1 MANFTKILLRY
12 CVPAVIT
19 VGLCYLLVREMD
31 LRQMW
36 ETICTQCD
44 FRWIGV
50 NIMLLI
56 GAMWARAA
64 RWQLQLRALG
74 IKASVWVLTLSVF
87 GTYAVNM
94 VFPRLGEVWRTGF
107 VAERQKAPFTTVFGS
122 MVADRLSDT
131 VMVGL
136 ISLSAFVLA
145 GPQLM
150 SYLGQNPGLMAR
162 IISLIFSPMVW
173 GGVIAVL
180 VITVWLFVRY
190 PENRVI
196 ATCRRLWQGLW
207 QGFAVIGRMRGKGLW
222 LFYTLIL
229 WACYFVGLVCAFMSF
244 PLVAEVMIRHGLTA
258 VLLCFVLTSLSMLV
272 PSNGGIGPWQWAM
285 IFGLSLYCD
294 GIPGLTKEY
303 MASFA
308 NLALGVQA
316 VTSIILGLFT
326 FGWIALNKNP
336 KK

>member
-44 FRWIGV
+44 FRWIAV
-50 NIMLLI
+50 NILLLI

-87 GTYAVNM
+87 GTYAVNL

-162 IISLIFSPMVW
+162 
-173 GGVIAVL
+173 VIALLCSPVL
-180 VITVWLFVRY
+180 WGCMTAVLAVTAWIFVRY
-190 PENRVI
+190 PENKVV

-207 QGFAVIGRMRGKGLW
+207 EGFAVIGRMRGKGLW

-244 PLVAEVMIRHGLTA
+244 PLVAEVMVRHGLTA

-294 GIPGLTKEY
+294 GIPGLTKDY

-326 FGWIALNKNP
+326 FAWIALTKNP

>member
-1 MANFTKILLRY
+1 LANFTKILLRY

-19 VGLCYLLVREMD
+19 VGLCYLLVRGMY

-44 FRWIGV
+44 FRWIAV
-50 NIMLLI
+50 NILLLI

-87 GTYAVNM
+87 GTYAVNL

-162 IISLIFSPMVW
+162 
-173 GGVIAVL
+173 VIALLCSPVL
-180 VITVWLFVRY
+180 WGCVTAVLAVTALIFVRY
-190 PENRVI
+190 PENKVV

-207 QGFAVIGRMRGKGLW
+207 EGFAVIGRMRGKGLW

-244 PLVAEVMIRHGLTA
+244 PLVAEVMVRHGLTA

-285 IFGLSLYCD
+285 IFGLSLYCY
-294 GIPGLTKEY
+294 GIPGLTKDY

-326 FGWIALNKNP
+326 FAWIALTKNP

>member
-19 VGLCYLLVREMD
+19 VGLCYLLVRGMD

-44 FRWIGV
+44 FRWIAV
-50 NIMLLI
+50 NILLLI

-87 GTYAVNM
+87 GTYAVNL

-162 IISLIFSPMVW
+162 
-173 GGVIAVL
+173 VIALLCSPVL
-180 VITVWLFVRY
+180 WGCVTAVLAVTAWIFVRY
-190 PENRVI
+190 PENKVV

-207 QGFAVIGRMRGKGLW
+207 EGFAVIGRMRGKGLW

-229 WACYFVGLVCAFMSF
+229 WTCYFVGLVCAFMSF
-244 PLVAEVMIRHGLTA
+244 PLVAEVMVRHGLTA
-258 VLLCFVLTSLSMLV
+258 VQLCFVLTSLSMLV

-294 GIPGLTKEY
+294 GIPGLTKDY

-326 FGWIALNKNP
+326 FAWIALTKNP

>member
-19 VGLCYLLVREMD
+19 VGLCYLLVRGMD

-44 FRWIGV
+44 FRWIAV
-50 NIMLLI
+50 NILLLI

-87 GTYAVNM
+87 GTYAVNL

-162 IISLIFSPMVW
+162 VIALLCSPVLW
-173 GGVIAVL
+173 GGITAVL
-180 VITVWLFVRY
+180 AVTAWIFVRY
-190 PENRVI
+190 PENKVV

-207 QGFAVIGRMRGKGLW
+207 EGFAVIGRMRGKGLW

-229 WACYFVGLVCAFMSF
+229 WTCYFVGLVCAFMSF
-244 PLVAEVMIRHGLTA
+244 PLVAEVMVRHGLTA
-258 VLLCFVLTSLSMLV
+258 VQLCFVLTSLSMLV

-294 GIPGLTKEY
+294 GIPGLTKDY

-326 FGWIALNKNP
+326 FAWIALTKNP

>member
-1 MANFTKILLRY
+1 LANFTKILLRY

-19 VGLCYLLVREMD
+19 VGLCYLLVRGMD

-44 FRWIGV
+44 FRWIAV
-50 NIMLLI
+50 NILLLI

-87 GTYAVNM
+87 GTYAVNL

-162 IISLIFSPMVW
+162 VIALLCSPVLW
-173 GGVIAVL
+173 GGITAVL
-180 VITVWLFVRY
+180 AVTAWIFVRY
-190 PENRVI
+190 PENKVV

-207 QGFAVIGRMRGKGLW
+207 EGFAVIGRMRGKGLW

-244 PLVAEVMIRHGLTA
+244 PLVAEVMVRHGLTA

-294 GIPGLTKEY
+294 GIPGLTKDY

-326 FGWIALNKNP
+326 FAWIALTKNP

>member
-19 VGLCYLLVREMD
+19 VGLCYLLVRGMD

-44 FRWIGV
+44 FRWIAV
-50 NIMLLI
+50 NILLLI

-87 GTYAVNM
+87 GTYAVNL

-162 IISLIFSPMVW
+162 
-173 GGVIAVL
+173 VIALLCSPVL
-180 VITVWLFVRY
+180 WGCVTAVLAVTAWIFVRY
-190 PENRVI
+190 PENKVV

-207 QGFAVIGRMRGKGLW
+207 EGFAVIGRMRGKGLW

-244 PLVAEVMIRHGLTA
+244 PLVAEVMVRHGLTA

-285 IFGLSLYCD
+285 IFGLSLYCY
-294 GIPGLTKEY
+294 GIPGLTKDY

-326 FGWIALNKNP
+326 FAWIALTKNP

>member
-19 VGLCYLLVREMD
+19 VGLCYLLVRGMD

-44 FRWIGV
+44 FRWIAV
-50 NIMLLI
+50 NILLLI

-87 GTYAVNM
+87 GTYAVNL

-145 GPQLM
+145 GPQLCHI
-150 SYLGQNPGLMAR
+150 SARTPGSWPALSPCSAR
-162 IISLIFSPMVW
+162 P
-173 GGVIAVL
+173 
-180 VITVWLFVRY
+180 
-190 PENRVI
+190 
-196 ATCRRLWQGLW
+196 
-207 QGFAVIGRMRGKGLW
+207 
-222 LFYTLIL
+222 
-229 WACYFVGLVCAFMSF
+229 
-244 PLVAEVMIRHGLTA
+244 
-258 VLLCFVLTSLSMLV
+258 
-272 PSNGGIGPWQWAM
+272 
-285 IFGLSLYCD
+285 YC
-294 GIPGLTKEY
+294 G
-303 MASFA
+303 AA
-308 NLALGVQA
+308 
-316 VTSIILGLFT
+316 
-326 FGWIALNKNP
+326 
-336 KK
+336 

>member
-19 VGLCYLLVREMD
+19 VGLCYLLVRGMD

-44 FRWIGV
+44 FRWIAV
-50 NIMLLI
+50 NILLLI

-87 GTYAVNM
+87 GTYAVNL

-162 IISLIFSPMVW
+162 
-173 GGVIAVL
+173 VIALLCSPVL
-180 VITVWLFVRY
+180 WGCVTAVLAVTVWIFVRY
-190 PENRVI
+190 PENKVV

-207 QGFAVIGRMRGKGLW
+207 EGFAVIGRMRGKGLW

-229 WACYFVGLVCAFMSF
+229 WTCYFVGLVCAFMSF
-244 PLVAEVMIRHGLTA
+244 PLVAEVMVRHGLTA
-258 VLLCFVLTSLSMLV
+258 VQLCFVLTSLSMLV

-294 GIPGLTKEY
+294 GIPGLTKDY

-326 FGWIALNKNP
+326 FAWIALTKNP

>member
-1 MANFTKILLRY
+1 LANFTKILLRY

-19 VGLCYLLVREMD
+19 VGLCYLLVRGMD

-44 FRWIGV
+44 FRWIAV
-50 NIMLLI
+50 NILLLI

-87 GTYAVNM
+87 GTYAVNL

-162 IISLIFSPMVW
+162 
-173 GGVIAVL
+173 VIALLCSPVL
-180 VITVWLFVRY
+180 WGCVTAVLAVTAWIFVRY
-190 PENRVI
+190 PENKVV

-207 QGFAVIGRMRGKGLW
+207 EGFAVIGRMRGKGLW

-244 PLVAEVMIRHGLTA
+244 PLVAEVMVRHGLTA

-272 PSNGGIGPWQWAM
+272 PSNGGLGPWQWAM
-285 IFGLSLYCD
+285 IFGLSLYCY
-294 GIPGLTKEY
+294 GIPGLTKDY

-326 FGWIALNKNP
+326 FAWIALTKNP

>member
-19 VGLCYLLVREMD
+19 VGLCYLLVRGMD

-44 FRWIGV
+44 FRWIAV
-50 NIMLLI
+50 NILLLI

-87 GTYAVNM
+87 GTYAVNL

-162 IISLIFSPMVW
+162 
-173 GGVIAVL
+173 VIALLCSPVL
-180 VITVWLFVRY
+180 WGCVTAVLAVTVWIFVRY
-190 PENRVI
+190 PENKVV

-207 QGFAVIGRMRGKGLW
+207 EGFAVIGRMRGKGLW

-244 PLVAEVMIRHGLTA
+244 PLVAEVIVRHGLTA

-294 GIPGLTKEY
+294 GIPGLTKDY

-326 FGWIALNKNP
+326 FAWIALTKNP

>member
-19 VGLCYLLVREMD
+19 VGLCYLLVRGMD

-44 FRWIGV
+44 FRWIAV
-50 NIMLLI
+50 NILLLI

-87 GTYAVNM
+87 GTYAVNL

-162 IISLIFSPMVW
+162 VIALLCSPVLW
-173 GGVIAVL
+173 GGITAVL
-180 VITVWLFVRY
+180 AVTAWIFVRY
-190 PENRVI
+190 PENKVV

-207 QGFAVIGRMRGKGLW
+207 EGFAVIGRMRGKGLW

-244 PLVAEVMIRHGLTA
+244 PLVAEVMVRHGLTA

-294 GIPGLTKEY
+294 GIPGLTKDY

-326 FGWIALNKNP
+326 FAWIALTKNP

>member
-19 VGLCYLLVREMD
+19 VGLCYLLVRGMD

-44 FRWIGV
+44 FRWIAV
-50 NIMLLI
+50 NILLLI

-87 GTYAVNM
+87 GTYAVNL

-162 IISLIFSPMVW
+162 
-173 GGVIAVL
+173 VIAQLCSPVL
-180 VITVWLFVRY
+180 WGCVTAVLAVTVWIFVRY
-190 PENRVI
+190 PENKVV

-207 QGFAVIGRMRGKGLW
+207 EGFAVIGRMRGKGLW

-229 WACYFVGLVCAFMSF
+229 WTCYFVGLVCAFMSF
-244 PLVAEVMIRHGLTA
+244 PLVAEVMVRHGLTA
-258 VLLCFVLTSLSMLV
+258 VQLCFVLTSLSMLV

-294 GIPGLTKEY
+294 GIPGLTKDY

-326 FGWIALNKNP
+326 FAWIALTKNP

>member
-19 VGLCYLLVREMD
+19 VGLCYLLVRGMD

-44 FRWIGV
+44 FRWIAV
-50 NIMLLI
+50 NILLLI

-87 GTYAVNM
+87 GTYAVNL

-162 IISLIFSPMVW
+162 
-173 GGVIAVL
+173 VIALLCSPVL
-180 VITVWLFVRY
+180 WGCVTAVLAVTAWIFVRY
-190 PENRVI
+190 PENKVV

-207 QGFAVIGRMRGKGLW
+207 EGFAVIGRMRGKGLW

-244 PLVAEVMIRHGLTA
+244 PLVAEVMVRHGLTA

-294 GIPGLTKEY
+294 GIPGLTKDY

-326 FGWIALNKNP
+326 FAWIALTKNP

>member
-19 VGLCYLLVREMD
+19 VGLCYLLVRGMD

-44 FRWIGV
+44 FRWIAV
-50 NIMLLI
+50 NILLLI

-87 GTYAVNM
+87 GTYAVNL

-162 IISLIFSPMVW
+162 
-173 GGVIAVL
+173 VIALLCSPVL
-180 VITVWLFVRY
+180 WGCVTAVLAVTAWIFVRY
-190 PENRVI
+190 PENKVVAI
-196 ATCRRLWQGLW
+196 CRRLWQGLW
-207 QGFAVIGRMRGKGLW
+207 EGFAVIGRMRGKGLW

-244 PLVAEVMIRHGLTA
+244 PLVAEVMVRHGLTA

-285 IFGLSLYCD
+285 IFGLSLYCY
-294 GIPGLTKEY
+294 GIPGLTKDY

-326 FGWIALNKNP
+326 FAWIALTKNP